1 VTRKIVV
8 AGGSGL
14 IGSALTASLLE
25 GGHEVVVL
33 SRSGGAQTADGARRV
48 RWDARTVGDWARELE
63 GAHAV
68 VNLCG
73 AGMADRRWSEGRKR
87 LLEASRIEPTRAL
100 LEAFAG
106 LRERPR
112 LLAQA
117 SAVGFYG
124 DRGDAALDES
134 AAAGSGYLAELARA
148 WEEASAGVEALG
160 VRRVLLRTGVVL
172 AREGGALPV
181 MARPFRF
188 GVGGPLG
195 DGRQWMPW
203 IHVDDEVG
211 AIRFLL
217 DRAEAAGP
225 FNLVAPN
232 PETNATLSGELAR
245 ALHRPNLLRAPA
257 FAMRLALG
265 EMAEMVLGGQRLAP
279 RRLLEAGYSF
289 RFPSLSAALAD
300 LLRAPR

>member
-1 VTRKIVV
+1 VAGKIVV
-8 AGGSGL
+8 AGGTGL

-25 GGHEVVVL
+25 RGHEVVVL
-33 SRSGGAQTADGARRV
+33 SRSAGSSVAGGPRRV
-48 RWDARTVGDWARELE
+48 RWDARTVGEWAEELE

-73 AGMADRRWSEGRKR
+73 AGIADRRWTDARKR
-87 LLEASRIEPTRAL
+87 VLESSRVEPTHAL
-100 LEAFAG
+100 VAAMAG
-106 LRERPR
+106 REERPR

-117 SAVGFYG
+117 SAVGYYG
-124 DRGDAALDES
+124 DRGDEALDEG
-134 AAAGSGYLAELARA
+134 AAPGSGYLAELART

-195 DGRQWMPW
+195 DGRQWLPW
-203 IHVDDEVG
+203 IHLEDEIG

-217 DRAEAAGP
+217 ERPEATGP

-232 PETNATLSGELAR
+232 PETNGSLSRELAS
-245 ALHRPNLLRAPA
+245 ALRRPNLLRAPA
-257 FAMRLALG
+257 FAMRVALG
-265 EMAEMVLGGQRLAP
+265 EMAQMVLGGQRLAP

-289 RFPSLSAALAD
+289 RFPELSAALAD
-300 LLRAPR
+300 LLREPL